1 MPFKHEKFVAKV
13 KDENPEHLDADERVQ
28 EAVPGQTS
36 TVRTTP
42 IFAIVDTVRRA
53 TGKIQSRL
61 IVLTDR
67 NLYLAATGMTN
78 PWRITEVKAKHP
90 RSEAGTRLRELP
102 GGIIELDG
110 ERIHFA
116 LGSQKHAKELVK
128 AAGGGSEP
136 VE

>member
-13 KDENPEHLDADERVQ
+13 KDENPEHLEADERVQ

-36 TVRTTP
+36 TVHTTP
-42 IFAIVDTVRRA
+42 IYAIVDSVRRLA
-53 TGKIQSRL
+53 GKIQSRL

-67 NLYLAATGMTN
+67 NLYLAATGMTS
-78 PWRITEVKAKHP
+78 PWRITEVKVRYP
-90 RSEAGTRLRELP
+90 RSEAGARLRELP
-102 GGIIELDG
+102 GGIIEVDG

-116 LGSQKHAKELVK
+116 LGSQKHAKALVK

-136 VE
+136 AE